1 MDTTLYKVVFEGET
15 HPGHHTAQVKQN
27 FTDLFRAEPPQIE
40 RLFSGQ
46 PIIVRKNL
54 RQQEARQYEEAITR
68 AGAVCRILI
77 QKPRY
82 SPPNTTILDTLQ
94 ELPPWET
101 EQSTAP
107 TTIDALSS
115 KGRLGRAHFITYTSL
130 SFLLAAVLSSISW
143 LLATGATPVIPLGAA
158 IITTISAALLAVL
171 ASIPL
176 QIRRLHDIGH
186 SGWLSLISLTP
197 LTNIPF
203 LCYIALRPGN
213 RGTNQYGKRDEV
225 PSMTINLL
233 AIMLPLLFVIA
244 SGLAIMAN
252 FSELEIWRQQTF
264 GHLASPAQ

>member
-27 FTDLFRAEPPQIE
+27 FTKLFQAEPPQIE

-68 AGAVCRILI
+68 AGAVCHILI
-77 QKPRY
+77 QKPKY
-82 SPPNTTILDTLQ
+82 SPPNPTILDTLQ

-101 EQSTAP
+101 EQATST

-130 SFLLAAVLSSISW
+130 SFLLAAVLSSTSW
-143 LLATGATPVIPLGAA
+143 LLATGTTPLIPQGAA
-158 IITTISAALLAVL
+158 IITTISALLLAIL

-203 LCYIALRPGN
+203 LCYIALCPGN
-213 RGTNQYGKRDEV
+213 RGTNQYGKRDQV
-225 PSMTINLL
+225 PSMMINLL
-233 AIMLPLLFVIA
+233 AFALPLLFVIA
-244 SGLAIMAN
+244 SVLTLVAN
-252 FSELEIWRQQTF
+252 FSDVQLWLQQTF
-264 GHLASPAQ
+264 GQLATPQ